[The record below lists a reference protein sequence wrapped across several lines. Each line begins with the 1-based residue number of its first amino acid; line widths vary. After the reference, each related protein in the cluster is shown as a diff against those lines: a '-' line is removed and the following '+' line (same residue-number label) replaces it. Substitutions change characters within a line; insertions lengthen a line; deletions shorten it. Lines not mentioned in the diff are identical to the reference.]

1 MSHIG
6 TNLVGDWV
14 RAFEAASLVREVA
27 LNNAYYLRLW
37 YLNVWLTNTVTWL
50 CDRNWLT
57 ERCIKRLINVLNKTS
72 LIAMERVELKDY
84 LISNTCYGWRDTT
97 GSSKRYMIGIANLLN
112 L

>member
-6 TNLVGDWV
+6 TDLVGDWV
-14 RAFEAASLVREVA
+14 RALEAASLVREVA
-27 LNNAYYLRLW
+27 LNNTYYLRLW

-57 ERCIKRLINVLNKTS
+57 ERSIERLIYILYETC

-84 LISNTCYGWRDTT
+84 LICDTCYGWRDTT
-97 GSSKRYMIGIANLLN
+97 GSSKGNMIVFAYFLN